1 MGTCRPGVSDGLDE
15 NMSPVAIPGAM
26 ASMKD
31 DGVTDDLYFCTMQ
44 TIIRTADFMAESN
57 FRCPSFLSAIPQM
70 SLPQKL
76 KRAYSLPLLSEM
88 GRDLTDCVGEESHH
102 KRLPGRD
109 LSEECAQLCRVMRC
123 A

>member
-1 MGTCRPGVSDGLDE
+1 MGTYRPGVSDGLDE

-57 FRCPSFLSAIPQM
+57 FRCPSFPLATTQM

-76 KRAYSLPLLSEM
+76 ARPYRWYLLSEM
-88 GRDLTDCVGEESHH
+88 GRDLTDCVGEELHH
-102 KRLPGRD
+102 KRLPARD
-109 LSEECAQLCRVMRC
+109 LSEERAQPCRVMHC
-123 A
+123 G